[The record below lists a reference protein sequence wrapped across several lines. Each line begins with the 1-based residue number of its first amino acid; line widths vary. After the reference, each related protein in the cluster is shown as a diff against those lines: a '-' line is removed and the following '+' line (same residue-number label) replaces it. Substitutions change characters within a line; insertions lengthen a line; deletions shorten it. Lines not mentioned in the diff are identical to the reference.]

1 MPMIPTVKDRSP
13 RGERYFDLFSK
24 LLNDRVII
32 ITEPVDD
39 HMMGIIVSQL
49 LYLEA
54 EDSEEPIHMY
64 ISSPGG
70 SVMAGLAILDTMN
83 LIDAPVHTYAMGM
96 VASMAA
102 ILFTCGEN
110 GHRYILPNAEV
121 MIHQPLG
128 GTQGQASDIEIQAN
142 HIINLKKRLYKI
154 LSKATG
160 KHVKTIEKE
169 SDRDN
174 YFEANDAI
182 KFGLADVVLESFSKK
197 DDS

>member
-1 MPMIPTVKDRSP
+1 MPMIPTVKDVSP

-24 LLNDRVII
+24 LLNDRIII
-32 ITEPVDD
+32 ITEDIND
-39 HMMGIIVSQL
+39 HMMGVIISQL

-54 EDSEEPIHMY
+54 EDSTQPIHIY

-70 SVMAGLAILDTMN
+70 SVMAGFAILDTME
-83 LIDAPVHTYAMGM
+83 LISAPVYTYAMGM

-102 ILFTCGEN
+102 VLFTCGEK

-128 GTQGQASDIEIQAN
+128 GYSGQASDIEIHAN
-142 HIINLKKRLYKI
+142 HILKLKSRLYKI
-154 LSKATG
+154 LSAATG
-160 KHVKTIEKE
+160 KTAKTIEKA

-174 YFEANDAI
+174 YLEADEAI
-182 KFGLADVVLESFSKK
+182 AFGLADKIITKLSSKEK
-197 DDS
+197 

>member
-1 MPMIPTVKDRSP
+1 MPYIPTVKDRSP

-24 LLNDRVII
+24 LMGDRVLM

-83 LIDAPVHTYAMGM
+83 LISAPVHTYAMGM

-102 ILFTCGEN
+102 VLFSSGEK
-110 GHRYILPNAEV
+110 GHRYIMPNAEV

-128 GTQGQASDIEIQAN
+128 GTSGQASDIEIQAN
-142 HIINLKKRLYKI
+142 HILKLKKRLYKI
-154 LSKATG
+154 LSQATG
-160 KHVKTIEKE
+160 KQVKTIEKE

-174 YFEANDAI
+174 YFEAEAAI
-182 KFGLADVVLESFSKK
+182 KFGLADKILESITKK
-197 DDS
+197 DV

>member
-1 MPMIPTVKDRSP
+1 MPIIPTVKDRSP

-24 LLNDRVII
+24 LLNDRVIM
-32 ITEPVDD
+32 ITEPIDD
-39 HMMGIIVSQL
+39 HMMGVIVSQL

-54 EDSEEPIHMY
+54 EDSSEPIHLY

-70 SVMAGLAILDTMN
+70 SVMAGLAILDTMA
-83 LIDAPVHTYAMGM
+83 LINAPVHTYAMGM

-102 ILFTCGEN
+102 VLFTCGEK
-110 GHRYILPNAEV
+110 GHRYIMPNAEI

-128 GTQGQASDIEIQAN
+128 GASGQASDIEIQAQ
-142 HIINLKKRLYKI
+142 HILSLKKRLYKI

-160 KHVKTIEKE
+160 QQVRTIEKQ

-174 YFEANDAI
+174 YFEAKEAI
-182 KFGLADVVLESFSKK
+182 EFGLADKIIEKSTLK
-197 DDS
+197 DER

>member
-1 MPMIPTVKDRSP
+1 MPIIPTVKDRSP
-13 RGERYFDLFSK
+13 RGEKYFDLFSK
-24 LLNDRVII
+24 LLNDRVIM
-32 ITEPVDD
+32 ITEQIDD
-39 HMMGIIVSQL
+39 QMMGIIVSQL

-54 EDSEEPIHMY
+54 EDSSEPIHIY

-70 SVMAGLAILDTMN
+70 SVMAGLAILDTMQ
-83 LIDAPVHTYAMGM
+83 LIEAPVHTYAMGM

-102 ILFTCGEN
+102 VLFTCGEK

-128 GTQGQASDIEIQAN
+128 GASGQASDIEIQAN
-142 HIINLKKRLYKI
+142 HILKLKSRLYKI

-160 KHVKTIEKE
+160 KSVKTIEKE

-174 YFEANDAI
+174 YYEAHEAI
-182 KFGLADVVLESFSKK
+182 EFGLADKLLEKTAKK
-197 DDS
+197 AK

>member
-1 MPMIPTVKDRSP
+1 MPLIPTVRDRSP

-24 LLNDRVII
+24 LLNDRVIM
-32 ITEPVDD
+32 ITEPIDD
-39 HMMGIIVSQL
+39 HMMGVIVSQL

-70 SVMAGLAILDTMN
+70 SVMAGLAILDTMQLVN
-83 LIDAPVHTYAMGM
+83 APVHTYAMGM

-102 ILFTCGEN
+102 VLFTCGEP
-110 GHRYILPNAEV
+110 GHRYIMPNAEV

-128 GTQGQASDIEIQAN
+128 GASGQASDIEIQAN
-142 HIINLKKRLYKI
+142 HIISLKHRLYKI
-154 LSKATG
+154 IAKATG
-160 KHVKTIEKE
+160 KTPKAIEKA

-174 YFEANDAI
+174 YFEAKAAI
-182 KFGLADVVLESFSKK
+182 EFGLADSIIESTPKGDES
-197 DDS
+197 

>member
-1 MPMIPTVKDRSP
+1 MPYIPTVKDRSP

-24 LLNDRVII
+24 LMGDRVVLV
-32 ITEPVDD
+32 TEPIDD
-39 HMMGIIVSQL
+39 HMMGVIVAQL

-54 EDSEEPIHMY
+54 EDSEEPIHLY

-70 SVMAGLAILDTMN
+70 SVMAGLAILDTME
-83 LIDAPVHTYAMGM
+83 LITAPVYTYAMGM

-102 ILFTCGEN
+102 VLFTCGEK

-128 GTQGQASDIEIQAN
+128 GAQGQASDIEIQAN
-142 HIINLKKRLYKI
+142 HIISLKKRLYKI
-154 LSKATG
+154 LAVATG
-160 KHVKTIEKE
+160 QSAKTIEKA

-174 YFEANDAI
+174 YFEADAAI
-182 KFGLADVVLESFSKK
+182 KFGLADAVLSSISQK
-197 DDS
+197 DV

>member
-1 MPMIPTVKDRSP
+1 MPIIPTVKDLSP

-32 ITEPVDD
+32 ITEQVDD
-39 HMMGIIVSQL
+39 QMMGIIVSQL

-54 EDSEEPIHMY
+54 EDSSEPIHMY

-70 SVMAGLAILDTMN
+70 SVMAGLAILDTMQ
-83 LIDAPVHTYAMGM
+83 LICAPVYTYAMGM

-102 ILFTCGEN
+102 VLFTCGEK
-110 GHRYILPNAEV
+110 GHRYMLPNAQI

-128 GTQGQASDIEIQAN
+128 GASGQASDIEIQAK
-142 HIINLKKRLYKI
+142 HIMNLKKRLYKI
-154 LSKATG
+154 ISKATE
-160 KHVKTIEKE
+160 KHVKTIEKQ

-174 YFEANDAI
+174 YFEAEEAI
-182 KFGLADVVLESFSKK
+182 AFGLADTILSSIEKK
-197 DDS
+197 DNR

>member
-1 MPMIPTVKDRSP
+1 MPYIPTVKDRSP

-24 LLNDRVII
+24 LMGDRVLM

-39 HMMGIIVSQL
+39 HMMGVIVSQL

-70 SVMAGLAILDTMN
+70 SVMAGLAILDTMQ
-83 LIDAPVHTYAMGM
+83 LITAPVHTYAMGM

-102 ILFTCGEN
+102 VLFTSGEK
-110 GHRYILPNAEV
+110 GHRYIMPNAEV

-128 GTQGQASDIEIQAN
+128 GTSGQASDIEIQAK
-142 HIINLKKRLYKI
+142 HILNLKKRLYKI
-154 LSKATG
+154 LSQATG

-174 YFEANDAI
+174 YFEAQEAI
-182 KFGLADVVLESFSKK
+182 KFGLADTILETITRK
-197 DDS
+197 DV

>member
-1 MPMIPTVKDRSP
+1 MPYIPTVKDRSP

-24 LLNDRVII
+24 LMGDRVVM
-32 ITEPVDD
+32 ITEPIDD
-39 HMMGIIVSQL
+39 QMMGIIVSQL

-54 EDSEEPIHMY
+54 EDASEPIHMY

-70 SVMAGLAILDTMN
+70 SVMAGLAILDTMQ
-83 LIDAPVHTYAMGM
+83 LISAPVHTYAMGM

-102 ILFTCGEN
+102 VLFTCGEK

-128 GTQGQASDIEIQAN
+128 GASGQASDIEIQAK
-142 HIINLKKRLYKI
+142 HIISLKKRLYEI
-154 LSKATG
+154 LAEATG
-160 KHVKTIEKE
+160 NDVKTIEKA

-174 YFEANDAI
+174 YFVAEEAI
-182 KFGLADVVLESFSKK
+182 KFGLGDSVLTKITPKEI
-197 DDS
+197 

>member
-1 MPMIPTVKDRSP
+1 MPYIPTVKDRSP

-24 LLNDRVII
+24 LMGDRVLM

-54 EDSEEPIHMY
+54 EDSSEPIHMY

-70 SVMAGLAILDTMN
+70 SVMAGLAILDTMQ
-83 LIDAPVHTYAMGM
+83 LISAPVHTYAMGM

-102 ILFTCGEN
+102 VLFTCGEP
-110 GHRYILPNAEV
+110 GHRYIMPNAEV

-128 GTQGQASDIEIQAN
+128 GTSGQASDIEIQAK
-142 HIINLKKRLYKI
+142 HILNLKRRLYKI

-174 YFEANDAI
+174 YFEALDAI
-182 KFGLADVVLESFSKK
+182 KFGLADTVLETISKK
-197 DDS
+197 DA

>member
-1 MPMIPTVKDRSP
+1 MPYIPTVKDVSP

-24 LLNDRVII
+24 LLGDRVIV
-32 ITEPVDD
+32 ITEAIDD
-39 HMMGIIVSQL
+39 QMMGVIVSQL

-54 EDSEEPIHMY
+54 MDSQEPIHIY

-70 SVMAGLAILDTMN
+70 SVMSGLAILDTMN
-83 LIDAPVHTYAMGM
+83 LISSPVYTYAMGL

-102 ILFTCGEN
+102 VLFTCGEK
-110 GHRYILPNAEV
+110 GHRYMLPNAEV

-128 GTQGQASDIEIQAN
+128 GYSGQASDIEIHTN
-142 HIINLKKRLYKI
+142 HILNLKRRLYSI

-160 KHVKTIEKE
+160 KSVKVIEKE

-174 YFEANDAI
+174 YMEAKAAI
-182 KFGLADVVLESFSKK
+182 AFGLADEILSKFSSK
-197 DDS
+197 DAK

>member
-1 MPMIPTVKDRSP
+1 MAYIPTVKDRSP
-13 RGERYFDLFSK
+13 RGKRYFDLFSK
-24 LLNDRVII
+24 LLNDRVIMV
-32 ITEPVDD
+32 TEPVDD

-70 SVMAGLAILDTMN
+70 SVMAGLAILDAMQ
-83 LIDAPVHTYAMGM
+83 LITAPVHTYAMGM

-102 ILFTCGEN
+102 VLFTCGEP

-128 GTQGQASDIEIQAN
+128 GASGQASDIEIQAQ
-142 HIINLKKRLYKI
+142 HIISLKKRLYEI
-154 LSKATG
+154 LAKATG
-160 KHVKTIEKE
+160 KPVETIEKE

-174 YFEANDAI
+174 YFTAPEAIA
-182 KFGLADVVLESFSKK
+182 FGLADKVLESITEK
-197 DDS
+197 DV

>member
-1 MPMIPTVKDRSP
+1 MPYIPTVKDRTP

-24 LLNDRVII
+24 LLGDRVVM
-32 ITEPVDD
+32 ITEPIDD
-39 HMMGIIVSQL
+39 HMMGVIVSQL

-70 SVMAGLAILDTMN
+70 SVMAGLAILDTMQ
-83 LIDAPVHTYAMGM
+83 LIEAPVYTYAMGM

-102 ILFTCGEN
+102 VLFTCGEP
-110 GHRYILPNAEV
+110 GHRYVLPNAEV

-128 GTQGQASDIEIQAN
+128 GASGQASDIEIQAN
-142 HIINLKKRLYKI
+142 HIIKLKQRLYKI

-160 KHVKTIEKE
+160 KSVRTIEKE

-174 YFEANDAI
+174 YFEAADAV
-182 KFGLADVVLESFSKK
+182 KFGLADTILDSLTKK
-197 DDS
+197 DV

>member
-1 MPMIPTVKDRSP
+1 MPYIPTVKDRSP

-24 LLNDRVII
+24 LMGDRVLM

-39 HMMGIIVSQL
+39 HMMGVIVSQL

-83 LIDAPVHTYAMGM
+83 LITAPVHTYAMGM

-102 ILFTCGEN
+102 VLFTSGEK
-110 GHRYILPNAEV
+110 GHRYIMPNAEV

-128 GTQGQASDIEIQAN
+128 GTSGQASDIEIQAK
-142 HIINLKKRLYKI
+142 HILNLKKRLYKI
-154 LSKATG
+154 LSQATG

-174 YFEANDAI
+174 YFEAQEAI
-182 KFGLADVVLESFSKK
+182 KFGLADTILETITRK
-197 DDS
+197 DV

>member
-1 MPMIPTVKDRSP
+1 MPIIPTVKDRSP
-13 RGERYFDLFSK
+13 RGEKYFDLFSK
-24 LLNDRVII
+24 LLNDRVIM
-32 ITEPVDD
+32 ITEQVDD

-54 EDSEEPIHMY
+54 EDNSEPIHIY

-70 SVMAGLAILDTMN
+70 SVMAGLAILDTME
-83 LIDAPVHTYAMGM
+83 LIEAPVYTYAMGM

-102 ILFTCGEN
+102 VLFTCGEK
-110 GHRYILPNAEV
+110 GHRYIMPNAEV

-128 GTQGQASDIEIQAN
+128 GTSGQASDIEIQAN

-154 LSKATG
+154 ISKATG
-160 KHVKTIEKE
+160 QNVKTIEKE

-174 YFEANDAI
+174 YYEAPQAI
-182 KFGLADVVLESFSKK
+182 KFGLADKLLEKITKK
-197 DDS
+197 DV

>member
-1 MPMIPTVKDRSP
+1 MPMIPTVKDISP

-24 LLNDRVII
+24 LLNDRVIV
-32 ITEPVDD
+32 ITEAVDD
-39 HMMGIIVSQL
+39 QMMGVVISQL

-54 EDSEEPIHMY
+54 LDSDEPIHMY

-70 SVMAGLAILDTMN
+70 SVMAGLAILDTMQ
-83 LIDAPVHTYAMGM
+83 LISAPVHTYAMGM

-102 ILFTCGEN
+102 VLFTCGEP

-128 GTQGQASDIEIQAN
+128 GASGQASDIEIQAN
-142 HIINLKKRLYKI
+142 HIISLKKRLYEI
-154 LSKATG
+154 LAKATG
-160 KHVKTIEKE
+160 KQVKIIEKE

-174 YFEANDAI
+174 YFMAKEAVA
-182 KFGLADVVLESFSKK
+182 FGLADTVLDKLGSK
-197 DDS
+197 DDA

>member
-1 MPMIPTVKDRSP
+1 MPYIPTVKDVSP

-24 LLNDRVII
+24 LLGDRVIV
-32 ITEPVDD
+32 ITEAIDD
-39 HMMGIIVSQL
+39 QMMGIIVSQL

-54 EDSEEPIHMY
+54 MDSQEPIHIY

-70 SVMAGLAILDTMN
+70 SVMSGLAILDTMN
-83 LIDAPVHTYAMGM
+83 LISSPVYTYAMGL

-102 ILFTCGEN
+102 VLFTCGEK
-110 GHRYILPNAEV
+110 GHRYMLPNAEV

-128 GTQGQASDIEIQAN
+128 GYSGQASDIEIHTN
-142 HIINLKKRLYKI
+142 HILNLKRRLYAI

-160 KHVKTIEKE
+160 KSAKVIEKE

-174 YFEANDAI
+174 YMEAKAAI
-182 KFGLADVVLESFSKK
+182 AFGLADEILSKFSAK
-197 DDS
+197 DEK

>member
-1 MPMIPTVKDRSP
+1 MPYIPTVKDRSP

-24 LLNDRVII
+24 LMGDRVIM
-32 ITEPVDD
+32 ITEPIDD

-54 EDSEEPIHMY
+54 EDSSEPIHMY

-70 SVMAGLAILDTMN
+70 SVMAGLAILDTMQ
-83 LIDAPVHTYAMGM
+83 LISAPVYTYGMGL

-102 ILFTCGEN
+102 VLFTCGEP

-128 GTQGQASDIEIQAN
+128 GASGQASDIEIQAN
-142 HIINLKKRLYKI
+142 HIISLKKRLYKI
-154 LSKATG
+154 ISTATG
-160 KHVKTIEKE
+160 KHIKTIEKE

-174 YFEANDAI
+174 YFIATEAI
-182 KFGLADVVLESFSKK
+182 KFGLADQVLSNLTQK
-197 DDS
+197 DNS

>member
-1 MPMIPTVKDRSP
+1 MPIIPTVKDRSP

-32 ITEPVDD
+32 ITEQVDD
-39 HMMGIIVSQL
+39 HMMGVIVAQL

-54 EDSEEPIHMY
+54 EDASEPIHMY

-70 SVMAGLAILDTMN
+70 SVMAGLAILDTMQ
-83 LIDAPVHTYAMGM
+83 LISAPVHTYAMGM

-102 ILFTCGEN
+102 VLFACGEK
-110 GHRYILPNAEV
+110 GHRYMLPNAEI

-128 GTQGQASDIEIQAN
+128 GASGQASDIEIQAK
-142 HIINLKKRLYKI
+142 HILSLKRRLYKI
-154 LSKATG
+154 LSQATG
-160 KHVKTIEKE
+160 KQVKTIEKE

-174 YFEANDAI
+174 YFEAKEAI
-182 KFGLADVVLESFSKK
+182 AFGLADTIITQISKK
-197 DDS
+197 DV

>member
-1 MPMIPTVKDRSP
+1 MPYIPTVKDRTP

-24 LLNDRVII
+24 LMGDRVIM
-32 ITEPVDD
+32 ITEPIDD

-70 SVMAGLAILDTMN
+70 SVMAGLAILDTMQ
-83 LIDAPVHTYAMGM
+83 LITAPVYTYGLGM

-102 ILFTCGEN
+102 VLFTCGEP

-128 GTQGQASDIEIQAN
+128 GAQGQASDIEIQAN

-154 LSKATG
+154 ISDATG
-160 KHVKTIEKE
+160 KTIKVIERE

-174 YFEANDAI
+174 YFVAKDAI
-182 KFGLADVVLESFSKK
+182 KFGLADKVLDSISKK
-197 DDS
+197 DV

>member
-1 MPMIPTVKDRSP
+1 MPYIPTVKDRSP

-24 LLNDRVII
+24 LMGDRVIV
-32 ITEPVDD
+32 ITEPIDD
-39 HMMGIIVSQL
+39 HMMGILISQM

-70 SVMAGLAILDTMN
+70 SVMAGLAILDTMQ
-83 LIDAPVHTYAMGM
+83 LISAPVYTYGMGL

-102 ILFTCGEN
+102 VLFTCGEP

-128 GTQGQASDIEIQAN
+128 GTSGQASDIEIQAN
-142 HIINLKKRLYKI
+142 HIISLKKRLYKI
-154 LSKATG
+154 LSTATG
-160 KHVKTIEKE
+160 KPVRTIEKE

-174 YFEANDAI
+174 YFMASESI
-182 KFGLADVVLESFSKK
+182 KFGLADKILTKITPK
-197 DDS
+197 DLS

>member
-1 MPMIPTVKDRSP
+1 MPIIPTVKDRSP

-24 LLNDRVII
+24 LLNDRVIM
-32 ITEPVDD
+32 ITEPIDD
-39 HMMGIIVSQL
+39 HMMGVIVSQL

-54 EDSEEPIHMY
+54 EDSSEPIHMY

-70 SVMAGLAILDTMN
+70 SVMAGLAILDTME
-83 LIDAPVHTYAMGM
+83 LIQSPVHTYAMGM

-102 ILFTCGEN
+102 VLFSCGES
-110 GHRYILPNAEV
+110 GHRYIMPNAEV

-128 GTQGQASDIEIQAN
+128 GASGQASDIEIQAQ
-142 HIINLKKRLYKI
+142 HILSLKKRLYRI

-160 KHVKTIEKE
+160 QNVRTIEKQ

-174 YFEANDAI
+174 YFEAKEAI
-182 KFGLADVVLESFSKK
+182 KFGLADTIIEQRK
-197 DDS
+197 DEG

>member
-24 LLNDRVII
+24 LLNDRII
-32 ITEPVDD
+32 VITEQIDD
-39 HMMGIIVSQL
+39 HMMGVIVSQL

-54 EDSEEPIHMY
+54 EDSEEPIHIY

-70 SVMAGLAILDTMN
+70 SVMAGLAILDTMQIIN
-83 LIDAPVHTYAMGM
+83 APVYTYAMGM

-102 ILFTCGEN
+102 VIFTCGEK
-110 GHRYILPNAEV
+110 GHRYILPNAEI

-128 GTQGQASDIEIQAN
+128 GTSGQASDIEIQAN
-142 HIINLKKRLYKI
+142 HIIGLKKRLYKI
-154 LSKATG
+154 IAKATG
-160 KHVKTIEKE
+160 KNVRTIEKE

-174 YFEANDAI
+174 YFEATKAI
-182 KFGLADVVLESFSKK
+182 EFGLADTILTSLSSK
-197 DDS
+197 DA

>member
-24 LLNDRVII
+24 LLNDRIII

-39 HMMGIIVSQL
+39 HMMGVIVSQL

-54 EDSEEPIHMY
+54 EDNEEAIHLY

-70 SVMAGLAILDTMN
+70 SVMAGLAILDTME
-83 LIDAPVHTYAMGM
+83 LINAPVYTYAMGM

-102 ILFTCGEN
+102 VLFTCGEK
-110 GHRYILPNAEV
+110 GHRYIMPNAEI

-128 GTQGQASDIEIQAN
+128 GTSGQASDIEIQAN

-154 LSKATG
+154 IAKATEN
-160 KHVKTIEKE
+160 HVKTIEKA

-174 YFEANDAI
+174 YFEAAEAI
-182 KFGLADVVLESFSKK
+182 KFGLADKLLEKITK
-197 DDS
+197 